1 MLVYFSTFYTVNS
14 TGVRT
19 ISACLTD
26 FLQGSVIPLPFMPD
40 GIRQVLELLPFAAT
54 LNAPLRIYS
63 GDIAGITLIRTVV
76 LQFFWLGV
84 LVAAGK
90 LLERNAMKK
99 TVIQGG

>member
-1 MLVYFSTFYTVNS
+1 M
-14 TGVRT
+14 
-19 ISACLTD
+19 
-26 FLQGSVIPLPFMPD
+26 PFMPD